1 MTALGWTDE
10 CDHAWCVT
18 FFCLSECASHR
29 RSRKRSLTTLSWR
42 PYYARL
48 QRTVSEEVGA
58 SPPDSVVLHFF
69 SSHDR
74 PLGAPGVPAPAPVAF
89 WLVWGLVR
97 VISSWT
103 ATGSGLL
110 SSHLELSVAI
120 CSAERDGKGIAYR
133 QSKAGCGVSSHT

>member
-1 MTALGWTDE
+1 MTALWTDE

-58 SPPDSVVLHFF
+58 SPPDRALVHFF
-69 SSHDR
+69 LAR
-74 PLGAPGVPAPAPVAF
+74 PPAGRARRPSPSPRSLLARLGLG
-89 WLVWGLVR
+89 
-97 VISSWT
+97 
-103 ATGSGLL
+103 
-110 SSHLELSVAI
+110 
-120 CSAERDGKGIAYR
+120 
-133 QSKAGCGVSSHT
+133 